1 MSRAKSLASFIAGFG
16 TSYFASEKQKRDEER
31 QARKDKADEEERK
44 LRNEEIAMRNADRS
58 EQRRRENEAMA
69 GLDSASKMK
78 VGELRNDDG
87 AIDNSTEAWKQRIV
101 STPNAAGDL
110 PTEEVAAQTAPI
122 YAQAAAKKGA
132 EKWLSSDAPDAVVG
146 KVKPTTKSDIIRTQA
161 DAVSKLG
168 ITGLPQAMSLREKA
182 DELDIKDLQTKILS
196 ATSIDDLNEHYKMFP
211 DGFDLKGETNK
222 ETGKLSYWYENDAG
236 EKRFPDKAMPQDF
249 DNFQKMKEFAAS
261 FVSGNPQY
269 VMEQY
274 DKWRKN
280 DREDRKL
287 AREEKVSDA
296 QLTKYQQDIDK
307 GKLELAS
314 LPESIQLDLKAKKAN
329 INQSNAAAESSRAS
343 AAKTKSEAT
352 GGGDKLPAD
361 AKMMNYLIA
370 NGVAK
375 SQKEAFEMIN
385 KTDENGLII
394 KSAMEVL
401 SKDPYADV
409 GQAIANA
416 KSVVKGVRNST
427 VSPEKKPSYEHL
439 YK

>member
-58 EQRRRENEAMA
+58 EQKRRENEAMA

-110 PTEEVAAQTAPI
+110 PTEEIAAQTAPI
-122 YAQAAAKKGA
+122 YAQAAAQKGA
-132 EKWLSSDAPDAVVG
+132 EKWLSSDAPNAVVG
-146 KVKPTTKSDIIRTQA
+146 KVKPTSKSDIIRTQA

-211 DGFDLKGETNK
+211 DGYDLKGEANK
-222 ETGKLSYWYENDAG
+222 ESGRLSYWYESEDG
-236 EKRFPDKAMPQDF
+236 KKIFPDKAMPQDF
-249 DNFQKMKEFAAS
+249 ADFNELKQFASA
-261 FVSGNPQY
+261 FVSANPEYILSQY
-269 VMEQY
+269 E
-274 DKWRKN
+274 KSRKN
-280 DREDRKL
+280 KQEDRKL

-296 QLTKYQQDIDK
+296 QLAKYQQDIDK
-307 GKLELAS
+307 GKIELKS

-329 INQSNAAAESSRAS
+329 IAQSYAAAESSRAS
-343 AAKTKSEAT
+343 AAKTKSEAA

-361 AKMMNYLIA
+361 AKMMNYLTA

-409 GQAIANA
+409 GQAITNA
-416 KSVVKGVRNST
+416 KSVVKGVRNGT